1 MRTGFWE
8 ERRGR
13 SRSSVS
19 GKWKQIG
26 LVMGAGL
33 VSVILE
39 TGVLCE
45 CHTPHYHHPFLHLQ
59 SLTCF
64 FQHYFRLCSFLEFK
78 HFFFPVP
85 FFAWELNRRRAAH
98 DSCDHAFH
106 FVTFIFVVREKN
118 GRKEL
123 KSHSQRAFSSVWFD
137 TLGMPGFMPLRVMWL
152 SSSLWHR
159 SHFTTST
166 HSYNHPVRKC
176 FLCAD
181 REGYFVYA
189 DWSTHFLLLFC
200 LAECSP
206 DRDTKHCLDKADLP
220 PFERAF

>member
-1 MRTGFWE
+1 
-8 ERRGR
+8 
-13 SRSSVS
+13 
-19 GKWKQIG
+19 
-26 LVMGAGL
+26 MGEGL

-45 CHTPHYHHPFLHLQ
+45 CHTPHYHHPLLHLQ

-64 FQHYFRLCSFLEFK
+64 FQHYFRLCSFLEFFFK
-78 HFFFPVP
+78 HFFSSPLFRLGIKQKESSSWLLWSRFPFWDT
-85 FFAWELNRRRAAH
+85 FF
-98 DSCDHAFH
+98 
-106 FVTFIFVVREKN
+106 VRKKI

-137 TLGMPGFMPLRVMWL
+137 MLGMPGFIPLRVMWL

-159 SHFTTST
+159 GHFTTST
-166 HSYNHPVRKC
+166 HSYNNHEGKC

-189 DWSTHFLLLFC
+189 DWSTKFLLLFC

-220 PFERAF
+220 PFEHAF